1 MHSRGGSVL
10 ASLRYSNT
18 QFVVQA
24 ITADDVKSYM
34 KKLLATKPSGVLLG
48 DQSVM
53 PKFDSVKT
61 RFQ

>member
-1 MHSRGGSVL
+1 ML